1 MSLQVC
7 FSVSSIFEEEEE
19 YSVIIS
25 SSSLSSSSSS
35 PLDTT
40 TAAASIGDM
49 KIYLGSELLVPVV
62 MLVES
67 GIKERIYR

>member
-19 YSVIIS
+19 YSVNIS
-25 SSSLSSSSSS
+25 SSSLPSSSSS

-40 TAAASIGDM
+40 TAASIGDM